1 MSILLFFVVILL
13 LVLVHEFGH
22 FIIAKRAGIRVDEF
36 AFGFPPKLWKKKW
49 GETTYSFN
57 ALPLGGYVK
66 IYGENP
72 DEVSESVDK
81 KRSFTHQSKWIQGF
95 VITGGVIFNLLLAWF
110 LIAGTLMIGVP
121 ASADMAEEGYVIQDQ
136 RLMITGVHEKS
147 PAQISGVR
155 SGDTLLQISDGS
167 SVIMSISPESVMEFV
182 DAREGRSLI
191 FTFLRNDIPQQM
203 TITPV
208 SGIVPDHAAIG
219 IYMDMVGTLQLPFH
233 VALWEGLKKTYQYT
247 ELTAVGIAQFLS
259 NAVTGD
265 SDFSQVTGPV
275 GIVNAVGDAADSGLT
290 NLLLFTALI
299 SINLAVINVLPFPAL
314 DGGRLLFIVIEGIT
328 RKQIKTQVANAFNV
342 VGFALLMLLMVVV
355 TYHDIAKLVE

>member
-1 MSILLFFVVILL
+1 MSILLFFAVILV

-36 AFGFPPKLWKKKW
+36 AFGFPPKIWGKKW

-72 DEVSESVDK
+72 DEATEAIDK

-95 VITGGVIFNLLLAWF
+95 VITGGVIFNLLLAWL
-110 LIAGTLMIGVP
+110 LISSTLMIGVP
-121 ASADMAEEGYVIQDQ
+121 AGADSGEGYPILNQ
-136 RLMITGVHEKS
+136 RLMITGIHEKS
-147 PAQISGVR
+147 PALISGLHP
-155 SGDTLLQISDGS
+155 GDVLLEIRDGGD
-167 SVIMSISPESVMEFV
+167 SIVPTSPESVTNYIST
-182 DAREGRSLI
+182 REGHPLVI
-191 FTFLRNDIPQQM
+191 TFERGGERKESTM
-203 TITPV
+203 SPV
-208 SGIVPDHAAIG
+208 SGIVPEHPAIG
-219 IYMDMVGTLQLPFH
+219 IYMDMVGTLKLPVH
-233 VALWEGLKKTYQYT
+233 VALWEGLKKTYLYT
-247 ELTAVGIAQFLS
+247 KLTAVGITEFLS
-259 NAVTGD
+259 TVVMGQ

-275 GIVNAVGDAADSGLT
+275 GIVNAVGDAANAGMV

-314 DGGRLLFIVIEGIT
+314 DGGRLLFIVIEGVT
-328 RKQIKTQVANAFNV
+328 KRQIKAKVMNMFNL

-355 TYHDIAKLVE
+355 TYHDIAKLVH